1 MFHTQDPRK
10 TILFYIEDSQQLA
23 VVKVSPEGR
32 LSMEEITDPI
42 EFVNKVIQGDNGD
55 CLKKD
60 YVKGDFTITYITV
73 TKRTWKLKDQPLNEQ
88 HVIKI
93 SKGLYSQ
100 SYCF

>member
-10 TILFYIEDSQQLA
+10 TILFYIEDFQQLA
-23 VVKVSPEGR
+23 LVKVTPEGR
-32 LSMEEITDPI
+32 LIMEETADQID
-42 EFVNKVIQGDNGD
+42 FVNKVLQGDKGI

-60 YVKGDFTITYITV
+60 LTVTYITV
-73 TKRTWKLKDQPLNEQ
+73 TKRTWKLKDQPINEQ